1 MPPRPSGTVTFLFT
15 DVEGSTRLL
24 GRLGPSGYA
33 EALAAHGAAVRTACT
48 AHGGWE
54 VDTQGDSFFVAFER
68 ARDAVAAAA
77 EAQAALEPGP
87 VRVRMGIHT
96 GEPLLT
102 SAGYAG
108 MDVHRA
114 ARIAAA
120 GHGGQVL
127 LSQSTSDLIDGFE
140 IVDLGEHRLK
150 DLTKPERLY
159 QLGHGTFPP
168 VKSLNRSNLPIAA
181 NPLVGR
187 TADQLELA
195 ALIRRSRL
203 VTITGAGGIGKTR
216 LALQLAADLSD
227 EFPDGV
233 FFVPL
238 ASLAD
243 PALVLPIV
251 LEALGISDADT
262 EARRVL
268 LVLDNFEHL
277 LAAAPAV
284 AELLT
289 RPTGATLLITSRT
302 PLHLSMEIEYPLDP
316 LPQDTAVELFLDR
329 ARTVRRSAEPSATV
343 GEICRRLDGLPLALE
358 LAAARLK
365 LLNPPSL
372 LTRLDSRLP
381 LLTRGPTDL
390 PERQRT
396 LEATIAW
403 SYDLLDQDAQHVFAR
418 LSVLAG
424 RFDLDAAETVVGA
437 DLEALTTLVDA
448 SLLRPGG
455 DSRFLMLETI
465 REFAR
470 NRLSDEDAVALP
482 SRHAAYYRSLAERA
496 APHLTGPDAAEW
508 LARLEADQGNLRS
521 ALGWYVLEEP
531 HLVPRLTIAL
541 WRFWLVRGRFDEGQT
556 SIERALRLEPTPTE
570 HAELLYQ
577 LGAIVISRGATARGR
592 AVFEESLERFR
603 AEGLE
608 HGEARSLGAL
618 GHVAT
623 DRGAWREAIELYQEA
638 AVLFR
643 RIGDRLGL
651 GKVLGDLATVH
662 LRSGSPERALP
673 LAVDS
678 VAIHR
683 EFGNHQGEALALAT
697 AGYAHLATGD
707 LVRARA
713 LLAESTLTAHRLGY
727 LHGLLFSLN
736 GLGAIAFSSGDRRR
750 AAAVFDAARAL
761 RLSIGIEHD
770 PDDFL
775 VADARAAVAGD
786 EPAVAGGGDLDLD
799 KAVVL
804 ALTV

>member
-15 DVEGSTRLL
+15 DVEGSTHLL
-24 GRLGPSGYA
+24 RELGPERYA
-33 EALAAHGAAVRTACT
+33 AALAAHSTALRSAWAAHEGV
-48 AHGGWE
+48 E
-54 VDTQGDSFFVAFER
+54 VDTQGDSFFVAFGR

-77 EAQAALEPGP
+77 EAQLALAQGAT
-87 VRVRMGIHT
+87 RVRMGIHT

-102 SAGYAG
+102 VAGYAG

-120 GHGGQVL
+120 GHGGQIL
-127 LSQSTSDLIDGFE
+127 LSQSTRDLLGGDDV
-140 IVDLGEHRLK
+140 VDLGEHRLK
-150 DLTKPERLY
+150 DLTRPERIY
-159 QLGHGTFPP
+159 QLGRGSFPP
-168 VKSLNRSNLPIAA
+168 LKSLNTSNLPVAA
-181 NPLVGR
+181 HPLVGR
-187 TADQLELA
+187 AADQLDLA
-195 ALIRRSRL
+195 ALVKRARL

-243 PALVLPIV
+243 PSLVLPFM
-251 LEALGISDADT
+251 LQALGISEADT
-262 EARRVL
+262 EARRAL

-277 LAAAPAV
+277 VAAAPAV
-284 AELLT
+284 ADFLT
-289 RPTGATLLITSRT
+289 HPTGATLLVTSRA
-302 PLHLSMEIEYPLDP
+302 PLHLSMEVEYPLDP
-316 LPQDTAVELFLDR
+316 LPQDTSVELFLDR
-329 ARTVRRSAEPSATV
+329 ARAVRRSAEPSATV
-343 GEICRRLDGLPLALE
+343 DEICRRLDGLPLALE

-381 LLTRGPTDL
+381 LLTHGPSDV

-403 SYDLLDQDAQHVFAR
+403 SYDLLDREAQQVFAR
-418 LSVLAG
+418 LSVFAG
-424 RFDLDAAETVVGA
+424 RFDVDAAETVAGA
-437 DLEALTTLVDA
+437 DLEALTTLVEA
-448 SLLRPGG
+448 SLLRAGG

-470 NRLSDEDAVALP
+470 NRLADDDAVALP
-482 SRHAAYYRSLAERA
+482 NRHASYYRGLAETA
-496 APHLTGPDAAEW
+496 APHLTGPDAAGW
-508 LARLEADQGNLRS
+508 LARLEADQANLRS
-521 ALGWYVLEEP
+521 ALAWYVLEEP
-531 HLVPRLTIAL
+531 QLVPRLTIAL

-556 SIERALRLEPTPTE
+556 SIERALRLDPAPTE

-592 AVFEESLERFR
+592 AVFSEALERFR

-608 HGEARSLGAL
+608 HGEARSLSAL

-623 DRGAWREAIELYQEA
+623 DRGAWREAIQLYEEA
-638 AVLFR
+638 AALFR
-643 RIGDRLGL
+643 RIGDRLFL

-662 LRSGSPERALP
+662 LRSGAPRRALP
-673 LAVDS
+673 LAMDS
-678 VAIHR
+678 LAIHR
-683 EFGNHQGEALALAT
+683 EFGNREAETLSLAT

-707 LVRARA
+707 LARARA
-713 LLAESTLTAHRLGY
+713 LLAESTRTAHRLGY

-736 GLGAIAFSSGDRRR
+736 GLGAVSFRSCDRTR
-750 AAAVFDAARAL
+750 AAEVFAAAQAL
-761 RLSIGIEHD
+761 RESIGIEHD

-775 VADARAAVAGD
+775 VAEARAAVAAG
-786 EPAVAGGGDLDLD
+786 EPAGGGDELDLD
-799 KAVVL
+799 RAVAL
-804 ALTV
+804 ALSV